1 MNREALLNNRFKELN
16 KEIQESATEEHKTS
30 VVAVTKYSPVEDI
43 FISHELGHREFGE
56 SRVLDLQEKALEFE
70 KKGIQDI
77 SWHFIGHLQSNKINR
92 LLKIPNLKYIHSV
105 DSLSLLEAIL
115 SKEEQFRGDKLGIF
129 LQVNTSGEDEKYG
142 FTNYDKLAGAINH
155 FLDEHGSRIYLAGLM
170 TMGKIRTDDIEGDAR
185 ECFKMLKT
193 FKQRLEDDFGVH
205 DLKLSMG
212 MSGDYK
218 IAIEEGSD
226 FIRVGSVLY
235 KSHEL

>member
-1 MNREALLNNRFKELN
+1 MNREVLLNSRFKEIN
-16 KEIQESATEEHKTS
+16 KEIQETATESHHTA

-43 FISHELGHREFGE
+43 FISYDIGQRDFGE
-56 SRVLDLQEKALEFE
+56 SRVLDLQEKAEEFD

-77 SWHFIGHLQSNKINR
+77 NWHFIGHLQSNKINR

-115 SKEEQFRGDKLGIF
+115 SKEEQFRGDRLGIF
-129 LQVNTSGEDEKYG
+129 LQVNTSGEEEKYG
-142 FTNYDKLAGAINH
+142 FSTYDKLAGAINL

-170 TMGKIRTDDIEGDAR
+170 TMGKIRTDDFEGDAR
-185 ECFKMLKT
+185 DCFKKLKR
-193 FKQRLEDDFGVH
+193 FKQRLEHDFGIH

-218 IAIEEGSD
+218 IALDEGSS
-226 FIRVGSVLY
+226 FIRLGSVIY

>member
-1 MNREALLNNRFKELN
+1 MNRESLLSNRFKELN
-16 KEIQESATEEHKTS
+16 KEIQKTATEEHHTS

-43 FISHELGHREFGE
+43 FLSHDLGQRDFGE
-56 SRVLDLQEKALEFE
+56 NRVLDLQEKAEEFE
-70 KKGIQDI
+70 KKGIQDVN
-77 SWHFIGHLQSNKINR
+77 WHFIGHLQSNKINR

-115 SKEEQFRGDKLGIF
+115 SKEEQFRGDRLGIF
-129 LQVNTSGEDEKYG
+129 LQVNTSDEDEKHG
-142 FTNYDKLAGAINH
+142 FSTYDKLAGAMNH

-185 ECFKMLKT
+185 KCFRKLKS
-193 FKQRLEDDFGVH
+193 FKHRLEDDFGVH

-218 IAIEEGSD
+218 VALDEGSN
-226 FIRVGSVLY
+226 FIRVGSVIY
-235 KSHEL
+235 KSHDL